1 MKYYIRLKINDNVRY
16 EKDALILIY
25 TYLFFQV
32 FFLFFYLA
40 KVATILL
47 IIVVISKL
55 SAFLNIFVCD
65 LSDRPGY
72 TTNFEPIVLLS
83 IMMKMHIWK
92 VVTTARSVFNSFNYI

>member
-32 FFLFFYLA
+32 FFLFFYFA

-72 TTNFEPIVLLS
+72 ITNFEPIVLLS